1 VRRVLALVL
10 VIAVARPAVA
20 SVVVEDA
27 RATGHLLADDDLFV
41 DRGWWSAPLDG
52 GAFGVSTSITLARTN
67 GPNGALF
74 RWGFDVVVQIPFER
88 FFGRKPRAPAG
99 PRWKEDPM
107 IKKRWGAMAALP
119 GALAI
124 AGGAA
129 AKGKLAKIDT
139 VAPAPSTSSLTLAP
153 VTPMSTAT
161 IVTTSAP
168 SVAGV
173 VAVTAPI
180 VTSPLPPNAVRSLVA
195 AAWKAAGVDRD
206 DALSDLAARA
216 RASALAPE
224 VRLRAYRS
232 IDAGARLYRAEDTAD
247 KATVTDGTQNVFEA
261 RLSWRLD
268 RLVFADEEVAI
279 ERIRLERTELKQ
291 RIAGK
296 IVELAIRWQRARRA
310 ANDPELLPAERDEAA
325 IVAVECLL
333 GLEALTGG
341 AATSI
346 LLSPSP

>member
-1 VRRVLALVL
+1 MRRVLALVVTL
-10 VIAVARPAVA
+10 VMVHSSWERGA
-20 SVVVEDA
+20 SAQTLVEDA
-27 RATGHLLADDDLFV
+27 RATGHLLADDDLFI

-52 GAFGVSTSITLARTN
+52 GALGVSTTFVVARTN
-67 GPNGALF
+67 GANGTF
-74 RWGFDVVVQIPFER
+74 TRWGIELVVQIPFER
-88 FFGRKPRAPAG
+88 FFGRTARAPAS
-99 PRWKEDPM
+99 PLWKEDPM
-107 IKKRWGAMAALP
+107 ARKKWGAVAALP
-119 GALAI
+119 ALAI

-129 AKGKLAKIDT
+129 AKGKPEKLDS
-139 VAPAPSTSSLTLAP
+139 VAPAPTSSASA
-153 VTPMSTAT
+153 STT

-180 VTSPLPPNAVRSLVA
+180 VAKPLPPNAVRALVA
-195 AAWKAAGVDRD
+195 AAWKSAGVDRD
-206 DALSDLAARA
+206 EALSDLAARA

-224 VRLRAYRS
+224 VRLRAYRA
-232 IDAGARLYRAEDTAD
+232 IDAGARLYRTEETAD
-247 KATVTDGTQNVFEA
+247 KATVSDGTQNVFEA

-279 ERIRLERTELKQ
+279 ERIRVERTELKQ

-296 IVELAIRWQRARRA
+296 VVELAIRWQRARRA

-333 GLEALTGG
+333 GLDALTGG

-346 LLSPSP
+346 LLSNNP

>member
-1 VRRVLALVL
+1 MRRVLALVL
-10 VIAVARPAVA
+10 VFAPGIARPASA
-20 SVVVEDA
+20 STAVDDA
-27 RATGHLLADDDLFV
+27 RATGHLLADDDLYV

-52 GAFGVSTSITLARTN
+52 GALGISTSFTFARTT

-74 RWGFDVVVQIPFER
+74 RWGCELVVQIPFER
-88 FFGRKPRAPAG
+88 FFGRKPRAPVSG
-99 PRWKEDPM
+99 PLVLWKEDSM
-107 IKKRWGAMAALP
+107 AGNKKNRWGAMAALP

-124 AGGAA
+124 AGAAA
-129 AKGKLAKIDT
+129 AKGKQKIET
-139 VAPAPSTSSLTLAP
+139 VVPAPSASASTS
-153 VTPMSTAT
+153 AT

-180 VTSPLPPNAVRSLVA
+180 VATPLPPNAVRSLVA

-206 DALSDLAARA
+206 DALSDLASRA
-216 RASALAPE
+216 RASAIAPE
-224 VRLRAYRS
+224 VRLRAYRA
-232 IDAGARLYRAEDTAD
+232 IDAGARLYRTEETAD
-247 KATVTDGTQNVFEA
+247 KATVSDGTQNVFEA

-291 RIAGK
+291 RIAGRV
-296 IVELAIRWQRARRA
+296 VELAIRWQRARRA

-333 GLEALTGG
+333 GLDALTGG
-341 AATSI
+341 VASSI
-346 LLSPSP
+346 LLAHNP